1 MDGDGKHIGGQGLWG
16 HCNSKCPTD
25 LSKNI
30 FGFVILNLK
39 LNIAILQLI
48 FTHIFNFIYSNEDG
62 IDPGSNNTPRP
73 PITGK
78 RTSIFFY
85 FISLNF
91 CIPFMPNIEF
101 SFLFLFM

>member
-30 FGFVILNLK
+30 FVFITLNLRLAIFNQNITILQMMFTQILNFVF
-39 LNIAILQLI
+39 LNK
-48 FTHIFNFIYSNEDG
+48 DG

-78 RTSIFFY
+78 RTIIFFY
-85 FISLNF
+85 PSTYAILAKY
-91 CIPFMPNIEF
+91 
-101 SFLFLFM
+101 